1 MYVYIDG
8 EIKKAGE
15 ARLSVFD
22 HGFMYGLGL
31 FETFRVYN
39 GNPFLLNAHMER
51 LEAAAEELGIV
62 FRYERETVEAEIQQ
76 LLDANGLQNAY
87 VRYNVS
93 AGPGGLGLQ
102 TTPYLEP
109 VIVIYMKPLPAA
121 GAEPMQKDALWL
133 QLRRNSPEG
142 RERMKS
148 HHYMNNWLA
157 KQEIK
162 DRPET
167 EGIFVNGEGYAAE
180 GIVSNI
186 FWRKRDT
193 LYTPAVE
200 TGILNGITRQFV
212 IQLAHEND
220 YAVEEGHF
228 LPQDI
233 EAAEEMFVTNSI
245 QEIAAV
251 RALGDYYF
259 PSYSAAR
266 LLHRRYQK
274 EREKK

>member
-39 GNPFLLNAHMER
+39 GHPFLLNAHMER
-51 LEAAAEELGIV
+51 LEASAEELGIV
-62 FRYERETVEAEIQQ
+62 FRYEREMVKEEIQQ
-76 LLDANGLQNAY
+76 LLDANGLHNAY

-102 TTPYLEP
+102 TTPYLDP
-109 VIVIYMKPLPAA
+109 VTVIYMKPLPAA
-121 GAEPMQKDALWL
+121 GAEPIQKDALWL

-157 KQEIK
+157 KQEMK
-162 DRPET
+162 DRPEA
-167 EGIFVNGEGYAAE
+167 EGIFLNEQGYAAE
-180 GIVSNI
+180 GVVSNI
-186 FWRKRDT
+186 FWRRGNT
-193 LYTPAVE
+193 LYTPAVD

-220 YAVEEGHF
+220 YIVEEGYF

-245 QEIAAV
+245 QEIAFV
-251 RALGDYYF
+251 RALEDRYF
-259 PSYSAAR
+259 PSCSAAQ
-266 LLHRRYQK
+266 LLHSRYRE
-274 EREKK
+274 ERETK

>member
-1 MYVYIDG
+1 MYVYMDG

-39 GNPFLLNAHMER
+39 GHPFLLDAHMER
-51 LEAAAEELGIV
+51 LEAGAEELGIV
-62 FRYERETVEAEIQQ
+62 FHYERETVEAEIGQ
-76 LLDANGLQNAY
+76 LLEANGLQNAY

-93 AGPGGLGLQ
+93 AGPGDLGIQ
-102 TTPYLEP
+102 TTPYLDP
-109 VIVIYMKPLPAA
+109 VIVIYVKPLPEA
-121 GAEPMQKDALWL
+121 GATPGLKDALWL

-162 DRPET
+162 DRPDA

-186 FWRKRDT
+186 FWRKGDA

-220 YAVEEGHF
+220 YIVEEGYF
-228 LPQDI
+228 LPEDI

-251 RALGDYYF
+251 RALGDHYF
-259 PSYSAAR
+259 PSYSAAW
-266 LLHRRYQK
+266 LLHSRYQK

>member
-1 MYVYIDG
+1 MYVHIDG

-39 GNPFLLNAHMER
+39 GHPFLLDAHMER
-51 LEAAAEELGIV
+51 LEAGAEELGIV
-62 FRYERETVEAEIQQ
+62 FHYERKTVEAEIRQ
-76 LLDANGLQNAY
+76 LLDANGLKDAY

-93 AGPGGLGLQ
+93 AGPGGLGIQ

-109 VIVIYMKPLPAA
+109 AIVIYMKPLPAA
-121 GAEPMQKDALWL
+121 GAEPVQKDALWL
-133 QLRRNSPEG
+133 RLRRNSPEG
-142 RERMKS
+142 RERLKS

-162 DRPET
+162 DRPDA
-167 EGIFVNGEGYAAE
+167 EGIFVNEEGYVAE

-186 FWRKRDT
+186 FWRKKDT

-220 YAVEEGHF
+220 YVVEEGYF

-266 LLHRRYQK
+266 LLHSRYQN
-274 EREKK
+274 ERDKK

>member
-8 EIKKAGE
+8 EVKKAGE

-39 GNPFLLNAHMER
+39 GHPFLLDAHMER
-51 LEAAAEELGIV
+51 LEAGAEELGII
-62 FRYERETVEAEIQQ
+62 FHYERETVKAEIGQ
-76 LLDANGLQNAY
+76 LLEANGLQNAY

-93 AGPGGLGLQ
+93 AGPGDLGIQ
-102 TTPYLEP
+102 TTPYLDP

-121 GAEPMQKDALWL
+121 GAMPGQKDALWL

-162 DRPET
+162 GRPDA

-186 FWRKRDT
+186 FWRKGNA

-220 YAVEEGHF
+220 YIVEEGYF
-228 LPQDI
+228 LPEDI

-245 QEIAAV
+245 QEIAVV
-251 RALGDYYF
+251 RALGIHYF
-259 PSYSAAR
+259 PSHSAAQ
-266 LLHRRYQK
+266 LLHSRYQK
-274 EREKK
+274 EREQK